1 MHLAIKP
8 QQNVKFHIS
17 KVRFHGRL
25 CRVWGE
31 MVLLGRIELPTSALP
46 RMRSTTEL
54 QQHTISAWPL
64 SPANRRGGQGRANDG
79 GMGLCQ
85 ATFRPHLRQD
95 LQEHGAIGIQT
106 GMSDPKS
113 PTSRE
118 ERLAARLRENL
129 KRRKAQARAMG
140 TVDVM
145 AAESPDSPETG
156 LSNPAA

>member
-1 MHLAIKP
+1 
-8 QQNVKFHIS
+8 
-17 KVRFHGRL
+17 
-25 CRVWGE
+25 
-31 MVLLGRIELPTSALP
+31 
-46 RMRSTTEL
+46 
-54 QQHTISAWPL
+54 
-64 SPANRRGGQGRANDG
+64 
-79 GMGLCQ
+79 
-85 ATFRPHLRQD
+85 
-95 LQEHGAIGIQT
+95 
-106 GMSDPKS
+106 MSDPKS